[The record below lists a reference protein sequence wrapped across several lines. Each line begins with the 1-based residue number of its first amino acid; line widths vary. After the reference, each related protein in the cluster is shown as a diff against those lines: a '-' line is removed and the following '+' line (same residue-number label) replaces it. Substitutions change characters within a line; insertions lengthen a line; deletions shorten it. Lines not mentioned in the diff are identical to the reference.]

1 MPKAKV
7 NGVEVEFEP
16 GMTVLQV
23 AELAGEEIPRFCYH
37 ERLSIAGNCRMCLV
51 EVKPGPPKP
60 QASCALPA
68 SDNQEIFT
76 NTPMVKKAR
85 EGVLEFLLIN
95 HPLDCPI
102 CDQGGECD
110 LQDETL
116 GYGRDDTRYQ
126 ENKRAVEEKY
136 MGPLVKTVMTRCIQ
150 CTRCVRYVTEI
161 AGVPEIGMISRGEDA
176 EITTYLEKALGTEMA
191 GNVVDLCP
199 VGALTHKPWAFN
211 YRPWELKKTETIDVH
226 DAVGANVRVDARGS
240 EVMRVLPRTNEAI
253 NEEWIDDKQRYA
265 VDGLMR
271 QRLDRPYVRKGKS
284 LQAATWAE
292 AFEAIAARMKK
303 ADPSRI
309 GVIAGDLQDA
319 ESMKA
324 AMDLFKALGS
334 PNIDCRQDGSVLG
347 YGPRESWLF
356 NTTIAGLE
364 QADGIMLIGTNPR
377 LEAPLVNARLRKMW
391 LASGVHIGVVG
402 DNADLNYKYAH
413 VGAGAAS
420 LKQMFDDHPSIPMQK
435 PAFIIGSGVLA
446 REDAPAI
453 LDMIAT
459 GAKDYGLVKDGW
471 NGFNVL
477 HTAASRVGGL
487 DMGFVPAKGGLSAKE
502 MVKKGALDVLFLLGA
517 DEIDTSGSDAFVV
530 YLGTHGD
537 AGAHKADVVLPGAAY
552 TEKNGLYVNMEGRVQ
567 MANRAVFPKGEAR
580 EDWAILRA
588 LSDRL
593 GQKLPYDSL
602 NALRKKLID
611 DHPTFG
617 QVDYA
622 PGSIPAKL
630 DLSKLG
636 KQGKVAD
643 AAFASPIKDFY
654 QTNPIARASVTM
666 AECSALAASLK
677 SAPVA
682 AE

>member
-68 SDNQEIFT
+68 AENQEIFT

-176 EITTYLEKALGTEMA
+176 EITTYLEQAIHSEMT

-211 YRPWELKKTETIDVH
+211 YRPWELKKTETVDVM
-226 DAVGANVRVDARGS
+226 DAVGANIRVDARGA
-240 EVMRVLPRTNEAI
+240 EVMRVLPRVNEAI
-253 NEEWIDDKQRYA
+253 NEEWIDDKTRYA

-271 QRLDRPYVRKGKS
+271 QRLDRPYIRKGKK
-284 LQAATWAE
+284 LVPATWAE
-292 AFEAIAARMKK
+292 AFDAIAAKMKK
-303 ADPSRI
+303 APADRV

-324 AMDLFKALGS
+324 ALDLFTSLGVA
-334 PNIDCRQDGSVLG
+334 NIDARQDGSVLG
-347 YGPRESWLF
+347 AGPRESWLF
-356 NTTIAGLE
+356 NSTIAGLE
-364 QADGIMLIGTNPR
+364 SADAIMLIGTNPR
-377 LEAPLVNARLRKMW
+377 LEAPLVNARLRKHW
-391 LASGVHIGVVG
+391 LATGVRIGVVG
-402 DNADLNYKYAH
+402 DKADLNYDYH
-413 VGAGAAS
+413 YVGAGAAS
-420 LKQMFDDHPSIPMQK
+420 LQQMFDGHGAIKALK
-435 PAFIIGSGVLA
+435 PAFIVGSGVLA
-446 REDAPAI
+446 REDGAAI
-453 LDMIAT
+453 LNVV
-459 GAKDYGLVKDGW
+459 GAGAAKLGVVTDGW

-477 HTAASRVGGL
+477 HTAASRVGAL
-487 DMGFVPAKGGLSAKE
+487 DMGFIPGKGGLAAKA

-517 DEIDTSGSDAFVV
+517 DEIDTADSDAFVV
-530 YLGTHGD
+530 YMGTHGD
-537 AGAHKADVVLPGAAY
+537 AGAHRADVILPGAAY
-552 TEKNGLYVNMEGRVQ
+552 TEKAGIYVNMEGRVQ
-567 MANRAVFPKGEAR
+567 MANRAIFPKGEAR

-593 GQKLPYDSL
+593 GAKLPYDSL
-602 NALRKKLID
+602 IALRRKLIA

-622 PGSIPAKL
+622 PGSMPASL
-630 DLSKLG
+630 DLTKLG
-636 KQGKVAD
+636 KKGAISDVA
-643 AAFASPIKDFY
+643 FTSPVTDFY

-666 AECSALAASLK
+666 AECSALAASLR
-677 SAPVA
+677 AQPVA